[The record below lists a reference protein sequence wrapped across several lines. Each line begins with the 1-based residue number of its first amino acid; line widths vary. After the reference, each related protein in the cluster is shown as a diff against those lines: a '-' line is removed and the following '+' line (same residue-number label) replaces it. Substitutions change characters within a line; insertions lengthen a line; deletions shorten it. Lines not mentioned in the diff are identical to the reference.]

1 MNDSA
6 KKKLDDLV
14 NQFYLYGQDNYSESS
29 VSRKEINHLY
39 EMKEHWKNAQCGV
52 STALQLAKL
61 KAAIQIACSNQSLF
75 SLTRNVSMAFL

>member
-39 EMKEHWKNAQCGV
+39 EMKEHWKNGTKD
-52 STALQLAKL
+52 SEGKIPTSEEIMYFIYYLRWNRILP
-61 KAAIQIACSNQSLF
+61 F
-75 SLTRNVSMAFL
+75 

>member
-39 EMKEHWKNAQCGV
+39 EMKEHWKNGTKDNEGKV
-52 STALQLAKL
+52 PTAGEISYIIYYLRWNRILP
-61 KAAIQIACSNQSLF
+61 F
-75 SLTRNVSMAFL
+75 